1 MAMKIENRQQLLVML
16 VIMSGA
22 LLIGNSMI
30 FEPLGKWW
38 SARSGQI
45 TRLRLQVTEGDRL
58 VKHEAS
64 YRSRWADMQKNALP
78 ANTSLAEQ
86 QVLKAFE
93 HWSRETGA
101 TVTGIIPQWKND
113 DEAYMTFNCRLEAS
127 GSMNNLSRF
136 LYEIENDS
144 MALKLDSVELSS
156 RDSTG
161 QQLTLSLQISG
172 LVLTPQAK
180 L

>member
-1 MAMKIENRQQLLVML
+1 MAMKIENRQPLLVLL
-16 VIMSGA
+16 VILSGA
-22 LLIGNSMI
+22 LLVGNSVV
-30 FEPLGKWW
+30 FEPLNKWR
-38 SARSGQI
+38 SARSGEI
-45 TRLRLQVTEGDRL
+45 TKLRQQVTEGERL

-78 ANTSLAEQ
+78 ANSSLAEQ

-93 HWSRETGA
+93 NWSRETGA

-113 DEAYMTFNCRLEAS
+113 DEAYMTFNCRLEAN

-136 LYEIENDS
+136 LHEIEKDP

-161 QQLTLSLQISG
+161 QQLTLSLQISA
-172 LVLTPQAK
+172 LVLTPPAT